1 MDQKYTLADF
11 FKTLSEEKAEPLHK
25 DLPEPAIEEKVE
37 FSDFFKV
44 VAEGKTKSDFLN
56 STPKAKTQA
65 ESLSRNNEIDL
76 SNINEEIFK
85 EDLTEKYLG
94 PWSGD
99 TSVKVPDDP
108 LTPLDQKFVT
118 HDILQKHYKT
128 YIERVQRQLSSLGG
142 GGEVKLRMLDDV
154 DRSSIADGLFLKY
167 QASSNKF
174 VFASQEHDEPQVS
187 TTLVSSATYEISAT
201 DSYIGVNY
209 AGQVEITLP
218 SVDVANGRLVYIK
231 DESGAAEANPIT
243 VLGNVDNDAG
253 GFTLQI
259 NNGSITLI
267 YREGWRIV

>member
-1 MDQKYTLADF
+1 MSALDDLKKMLQEAQDLQKQQNIIIKEQIADQ
-11 FKTLSEEKAEPLHK
+11 
-25 DLPEPAIEEKVE
+25 PEP
-37 FSDFFKV
+37 
-44 VAEGKTKSDFLN
+44 
-56 STPKAKTQA
+56 
-65 ESLSRNNEIDL
+65 
-76 SNINEEIFK
+76 
-85 EDLTEKYLG
+85 
-94 PWSGD
+94 D
-99 TSVKVPDDP
+99 TSIVQKTANYLNNPGKNDGIPADPKSIESQRWNDP
-108 LTPLDQKFVT
+108 LTKQVTGDFVT
-118 HDILQKHYKT
+118 RKEMNDNYGLFLQRIQQQMST
-128 YIERVQRQLSSLGG
+128 IGG

-167 QASSNKF
+167 QASTRKF
-174 VFASQEHDEPQVS
+174 VFASQEHEEPQVD
-187 TTLVSSATYEISAT
+187 TAIVTSSTYELNST